1 MTADG
6 TPSAPSYRGLLAL
19 VIFLGV
25 LILLGVG
32 ALIGAAALGGGRGRD
47 IAPFNTSVDA
57 PGAHI
62 ESTEL
67 QGNRVLLRLSGG
79 ANGEE
84 LVILDAQ
91 SGRLIGRVVVNTK

>member
-1 MTADG
+1 MTASG
-6 TPSAPSYRGLLAL
+6 TPSIGSYRGLLAL
-19 VIFLGV
+19 VILLGA
-25 LILLGVG
+25 LIVLGVG

-47 IAPFNTSVDA
+47 AATFNASLDA

-67 QGNRVLLRLSGG
+67 QGNRILLRLSGG
-79 ANGEE
+79 AKGEE

-91 SGRLIGRVVVNTK
+91 SGRLLGRIVVNAK